1 MSEDSEGAD
10 RQGSDMQPSI
20 SLTTIVYALQA
31 AGLVLPICLI
41 VAVIINYVKLPDVTG
56 TWIESH
62 FRWQIRTFWIAAS
75 LVLLGVVTLLLV
87 IGYFVLLGTCIW
99 VIYRIVK
106 GWLYLND
113 RKSLAR

>member
-1 MSEDSEGAD
+1 MNEDSERAGSH
-10 RQGSDMQPSI
+10 GSDVQPLI
-20 SLTTIVYALQA
+20 SLATAVYALQA

-41 VAVIINYVKLPDVTG
+41 IAVIINYVKLPDVTG

-75 LVLLGVVTLLLV
+75 LVLLGVLTLLLV
-87 IGYFVLLGTCIW
+87 IGYFILLGTCIW

-106 GWLYLND
+106 GWLSLND
-113 RKSLAR
+113 RKSLAV